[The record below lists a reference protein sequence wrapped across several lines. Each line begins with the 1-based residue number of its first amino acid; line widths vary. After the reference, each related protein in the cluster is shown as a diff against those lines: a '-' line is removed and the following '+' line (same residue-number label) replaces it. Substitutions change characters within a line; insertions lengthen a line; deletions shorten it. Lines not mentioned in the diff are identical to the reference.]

1 MTQTKVRQPR
11 RAVDGILLLDKPLG
25 ISSNSAL
32 QRVKRLYRAE
42 KAGHTGALD
51 PLATG
56 LLPICLG
63 EATKLSAYL
72 LDADKTYRARVR
84 LGLSTETGDAEGLP
98 VRQTDPSL
106 LERAALESVIP
117 RFLGEIRQVPPMYS
131 ALKRDG
137 RPLYELARAGLEVER
152 EARPVTIHAL
162 RVLDFAAGQFSFEVR
177 CSKGTYVRT
186 LAEDWAAAVGQAAH
200 LIGLRRLAAGPFD
213 ESSMVTFE
221 VLEKTAEDGLSALDR
236 HLLAP
241 ASAVVSWP
249 QVVASPQSQGRLGH
263 GQPVALVG
271 APAQGMLAV
280 MDPEGRLLGLGEIDS
295 QGRVAPKRWLVA
307 RHASVSRVVSS

>member
-1 MTQTKVRQPR
+1 MTNSVVRQPR
-11 RAVDGILLLDKPLG
+11 RAIDGIILLDKPLG
-25 ISSNSAL
+25 ISSNAAL
-32 QRVKRLYRAE
+32 QRVKRLFRAE

-72 LDADKTYRARVR
+72 LDADKTYRATVRV
-84 LGLSTETGDAEGLP
+84 GLSTETGDAEGRP
-98 VRQTDPSL
+98 VRQTDPAL
-106 LERAALESVIP
+106 LDRAALEAAMTA
-117 RFLGEIRQVPPMYS
+117 FLGEIRQVPPMYS

-162 RVLDFAAGQFSFEVR
+162 RVLDFEPGRFSFEVH

-186 LAEDWAAAVGQAAH
+186 LAEDWAAAAGQAAH
-200 LIGLRRLAAGPFD
+200 LIGLRRVAAGQFD
-213 ESSMVTFE
+213 ESRMVTLE
-221 VLEKTAEDGLSALDR
+221 VLEKAAEAGPASLDR

-241 ASAVVSWP
+241 AAAVAGWL
-249 QVVASPQSQGRLGH
+249 QVVADADARQRLSH
-263 GQPVALVG
+263 GQPTALPG
-271 APAQGMLAV
+271 APAQGLLAV
-280 MDPEGRLLGLGEIDS
+280 MDPEGRLLGLGEVDG

-307 RHASVSRVVSS
+307 RQPGASP